1 MKPETRIALAPIDR
15 CTLIAHETVA
25 LICTDADALE
35 SAVQLR
41 EGMAIAAS
49 AAGLDEETAPL
60 LCWIDREVES
70 AREFAAT
77 GQDTPHLIDPDLL
90 FPVPDARRSDGWGL
104 DAFPERSGMSPGAT
118 PNPAECCKDIHRA
131 GWYGRHAPGHPQSR
145 RRIPDR

>member
-15 CTLIAHETVA
+15 YTLIAHETAA
-25 LICTDADALE
+25 LICTDADALG

-49 AAGLDEETAPL
+49 VAGLDEEAAPL

-77 GQDTPHLIDPDLL
+77 GQDTPHLIDPNLL
-90 FPVPDARRSDGWGL
+90 FQIG
-104 DAFPERSGMSPGAT
+104 
-118 PNPAECCKDIHRA
+118 RA
-131 GWYGRHAPGHPQSR
+131 HV
-145 RRIPDR
+145 